1 MWNDGEKSKQ
11 TTFNVGDTVR
21 KKDNGIFGIVE
32 KSNEHGDRLR
42 VLFQKEDSFWID
54 SYAIELVRTK
64 KVTNIRSIKSLY
76 TKAANNPSSN
86 HAEEKAIVFFDKLV
100 DYGIRR
106 ECIVS
111 VNPTFDYD
119 EKFNKLLSEYEK
131 RALQYYRKIRL

>member
-1 MWNDGEKSKQ
+1 MWNDGEKSKP

-42 VLFQKEDSFWID
+42 VSFQKEDSFWID

-86 HAEEKAIVFFDKLV
+86 HAEEKAIILFDKFV
-100 DYGIRR
+100 Y
-106 ECIVS
+106 S
-111 VNPTFDYD
+111 FNP
-119 EKFNKLLSEYEK
+119 KL
-131 RALQYYRKIRL
+131 